1 VRKTPYTLEN
11 GGMRESRF
19 GYKKHTEEINLKRAL
34 GEGTMVKL
42 YSIFLFFFLFVFLSD
57 IVSPSLV
64 TSSLPFLNNLFYVAF
79 LTIAVS

>member
-1 VRKTPYTLEN
+1 VRKTLYTLEN
-11 GGMRESRF
+11 GGMHGSRF

-34 GEGTMVKL
+34 GDGMMVKL
-42 YSIFLFFFLFVFLSD
+42 YSIFLPSVFLSD